1 MDSYVSGIS
10 WWYWCTGD
18 DVMAVSITWNATFRN
33 RVRLLA
39 GIEQEE
45 LDNDTLDILAN
56 IAAEWFAENVGE
68 AFTLNDNNTYD
79 NAGMYY
85 TCYLSCLAQNG
96 VGVDRIAVGDLQ
108 VYYDTADY
116 DVWETLANQALVMK
130 KSLSIKTTTYN
141 AAPFL
146 GRVNWLKNVKGIDA
160 TKDMYPSV
168 KGVNYD
174 A

>member
-1 MDSYVSGIS
+1 MYDLCMEYVNFFALGCSFVALGLSLIA
-10 WWYWCTGD
+10 G
-18 DVMAVSITWNATFRN
+18 A
-33 RVRLLA
+33 RV
-39 GIEQEE
+39 GKFIQSTQ
-45 LDNDTLDILAN
+45 DTD
-56 IAAEWFAENVGE
+56 
-68 AFTLNDNNTYD
+68 
-79 NAGMYY
+79 
-85 TCYLSCLAQNG
+85 
-96 VGVDRIAVGDLQ
+96 
-108 VYYDTADY
+108 
-116 DVWETLANQALVMK
+116 WETLANQALVMK